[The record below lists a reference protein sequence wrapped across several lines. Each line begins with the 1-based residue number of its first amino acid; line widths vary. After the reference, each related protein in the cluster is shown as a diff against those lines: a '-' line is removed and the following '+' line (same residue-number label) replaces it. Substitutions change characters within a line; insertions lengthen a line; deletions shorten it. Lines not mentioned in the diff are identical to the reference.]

1 MELALVHGGVEL
13 ALVAKQ
19 ALRWMGWRERSGGL
33 LGDQA
38 VAVTLRDAVHA
49 AVGFDAWHVA
59 GRRHRMA

>member
-1 MELALVHGGVEL
+1 M
-13 ALVAKQ
+13 ALVAKE

-59 GRRHRMA
+59 GRRHRIA